1 MAKKTARQKAE
12 RASVLIRMLAGGYDL
27 VIVMSLAFIAFIPV
41 SIVEQAFGAAPEWI
55 KQFLVTVL
63 VFAYFSGFWVKG
75 GATTGM
81 RPWHLQVAMVD
92 NGDHPSLSMA
102 VVRCFGL
109 ALTWLALAAT
119 LAFMAARDVNQP
131 LFFLSA
137 IIPAISLACMMI
149 TPQRQALHDLLA
161 GTSIYRLPRTPA
173 HG

>member
-1 MAKKTARQKAE
+1 MAQKTAREKAE
-12 RASVLIRMLAGGYDL
+12 RASVLIRMLAGIYDL
-27 VIVMSLAFIAFIPV
+27 GIVMSLAFIAFIPV
-41 SIVEQAFGAAPEWI
+41 SLAEQQFGPVPEWM

-75 GATTGM
+75 GVTTGM
-81 RPWHLQVAMVD
+81 RPWHLQVAMID
-92 NGDHPSLSMA
+92 NGDHPPLSMA

-119 LAFMAARDVNQP
+119 LMFMSVRDVNNP

-137 IIPAISLACMMI
+137 IIPAISLACMMV

-161 GTSIYRLPRTPA
+161 GTSIYRLKRKTSS
-173 HG
+173 